1 MVSTLIVFQRG
12 IKLNCW
18 RNSVNAVSTPNETI
32 AVLSELSLTGNA
44 SSGGTDEV
52 IVSIGSTM
60 HSASGNNSIADL
72 TREWQAAEFNVLG
85 FAGGSQAIFNPGATI
100 IVKTSVDNGTTNTP
114 VCTEGGDLLRKPT
127 TSHWEGRLPVLLSV
141 VHRRQSCSRKEK
153 HYHGLFQ
160 SLIFC

>member
-18 RNSVNAVSTPNETI
+18 RNSVNAVSTPKETI
-32 AVLSELSLTGNA
+32 AVLIEPSLTGNA

-60 HSASGNNSIADL
+60 YSASGNNSIADL
-72 TREWQAAEFNVLG
+72 TTEWQAAEFNVLG

-100 IVKTSVDNGTTNTP
+100 IVKTSVDSGTTNKP
-114 VCTEGGDLLRKPT
+114 VCAEGDLLRKPT
-127 TSHWEGRLPVLLSV
+127 AAHWGAT
-141 VHRRQSCSRKEK
+141 SCSAVGGTSPGN
-153 HYHGLFQ
+153 HVHGKR
-160 SLIFC
+160 STTMACSNH